1 MTKAQKAEQAEAV
14 ERLREILKPGD
25 TVYTILRH
33 VSKSG
38 MLRHVSPVKMT
49 DDGPWYL
56 TYWVAK
62 AAGYKTASGA
72 SYAVKMT
79 GCGMDMGFA
88 LVYAL
93 SRVLEE
99 NAPDGSG
106 WTPEDVEKAVP
117 GTPHSGY
124 ALNHRWL

>member
-1 MTKAQKAEQAEAV
+1 MTKAQKAEQAEAI

-38 MLRHVSPVKMT
+38 MMRHISPIKMT
-49 DDGPWYL
+49 DNGPYHLSYL
-56 TYWVAK
+56 AAK
-62 AAGYKTASGA
+62 AAGFKLANNGDS
-72 SYAVKMT
+72 AVKMT
-79 GCGMDMGFA
+79 GTGMDMGFA

-99 NAPDGSG
+99 NAPEGSG
-106 WTPEDVEKAVP
+106 WTPEDVEEAMP
-117 GTPHSGY
+117 GNPHSGY
-124 ALNHRWL
+124 ALRYRWL